1 LLPILLNNKHFDV
14 HMRLPIYNCLIFGLL
29 LIFSSCSNK
38 QYQFLFQQKSNNAD
52 TSTQKN
58 TATQEAYRI
67 KPQDLL
73 QIRNLQN
80 SKDLVD
86 LNPPIGGAP
95 VVQAA
100 SQTQSEGYLV
110 EDDGTVA
117 LTGLGRIH
125 LAGLTRVEA
134 QKLIEELYHKNLL
147 KDPVIQVKI
156 TNLIVSLFGE
166 VKSPGNYTLT
176 KDRTT
181 LVQLISTAGGL
192 TEQAN
197 EKTIKIIRGEQ
208 KNPQVIPIDLSDIQ
222 SINDPKAYLQSG
234 DIVYI
239 EKNKR
244 AIRNDNFLNLS
255 QLIQPAI
262 LLFNTALIILTF
274 TRR

>member
-1 LLPILLNNKHFDV
+1 M